1 MHRHVLHQPGVTARL
16 FCSMELTSRM
26 TGGIG
31 KSDPH
36 LKGGYAIINQRKRQG
51 AAGKTSRLRTKG
63 RQEKVGMA
71 EQERLKYM
79 IIGAGGTGGAV
90 GSHLARAG
98 YDVTFIARGK
108 HLEAMRKNGLKVL
121 KPDGDFTVDPVQAF
135 TSDEFQEM
143 IRSGACSDEALE
155 TGSADIRPDVIFV
168 CLKGY
173 SIDGMIPFLAG
184 AAGPDTVIIPILNI
198 FGTGGKMQEKL
209 PDVTVTDGCIYVAS
223 EVSEP
228 GVILMKGG
236 ILRVVF
242 GLRREQ
248 KTAGNAKLMAVLGK
262 VRDDLCDA
270 GIEGILSDNI
280 ERDAMRKFSY
290 VSPQGACGLYYDVPV
305 GAVQK
310 PGEVRECFAS
320 LVQEISDIAD
330 AMGIGFGEDVVSIN
344 LEITEGLAPDMTTSL
359 QRDIARGGASE
370 IDGLIYEV
378 PRLAAR
384 YGVSVP
390 VYEKIAAALR
400 ERGL

>member
-1 MHRHVLHQPGVTARL
+1 M
-16 FCSMELTSRM
+16 
-26 TGGIG
+26 G
-31 KSDPH
+31 KS
-36 LKGGYAIINQRKRQG
+36 G
-51 AAGKTSRLRTKG
+51 
-63 RQEKVGMA
+63 
-71 EQERLKYM
+71 LKYM

-98 YDVTFIARGK
+98 YGVTFIARGR
-108 HLEAMRKNGLKVL
+108 HLDAMRADGLRVL
-121 KPDGDFTVDPVQAF
+121 KPAGDFVIDPVQAC
-135 TSDEFQEM
+135 TSDEFL
-143 IRSGACSDEALE
+143 EA
-155 TGSADIRPDVIFV
+155 GSRPDVIFV

-173 SIDGMIPFLAG
+173 AVDGMIPFIAE
-184 AAGPDTVIIPILNI
+184 AAGPDTVVIPILNI

-209 PDVTVTDGCIYVAS
+209 PGITVTDGCIYVAS
-223 EVSEP
+223 EISEP
-228 GVILMKGG
+228 GTILMKGD

-242 GLRREQ
+242 GLRRDQ
-248 KTAGNAKLMAVLGK
+248 KAGSAAKVMPVLEK

-280 ERDAMRKFSY
+280 ERDALRKFSY

-310 PGEVRECFAS
+310 PGEVRDCFAS

-330 AMGIGFGEDVVSIN
+330 AMGIGFGEDVVKIN
-344 LEITEGLAPDMTTSL
+344 LDITEGLAPDMTTSL
-359 QRDIARGGASE
+359 QRDIARGGSSE

-390 VYEKIAAALR
+390 VYEKITAELK
-400 ERGL
+400 ERKL